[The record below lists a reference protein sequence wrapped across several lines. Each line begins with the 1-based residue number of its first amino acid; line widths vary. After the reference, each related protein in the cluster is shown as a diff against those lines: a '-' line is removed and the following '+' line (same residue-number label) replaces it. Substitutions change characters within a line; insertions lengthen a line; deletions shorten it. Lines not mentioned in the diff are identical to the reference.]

1 MLKVGITGGIG
12 SGKTTVCK
20 IFEVLGVPVY
30 YADERAREIVN
41 TDKKIIKEV
50 KALFGDNIYLEDGK
64 LDRKRVAEIVFNF
77 PELLEQ
83 YNAIIHPVVIED
95 AKKWMRKN
103 QQHDYVIKEA
113 ALLFEANTHKD
124 LDYIICV
131 TATLPVRIQRIKQR
145 DKITEEQILARIKN
159 QMPEEE
165 KIRRSDFVIYNNGDA
180 PLIPQVMKINE
191 KLIQLTGKEY
201 QV

>member
-20 IFEVLGVPVY
+20 IFEVLGVPIY
-30 YADERAREIVN
+30 YADDRAKEIVN
-41 TDKKIIKEV
+41 TDRNVISEV
-50 KALFGDNIYLEDGK
+50 KGLFGDDIYLSDGK
-64 LDRKRVAEIVFNF
+64 LNRKRVADIVFNF

-113 ALLFEANTHKD
+113 ALLFEANTYKD

-131 TATLPVRIQRIKQR
+131 TASIPVRMQRIKLR
-145 DKITEEQILARIKN
+145 DKISEEQILARIKN

-165 KIRRSDFVIYNNGDA
+165 KIRRCDFVIYNNGDA

>member
-20 IFEVLGVPVY
+20 IFEVLGVPIY
-30 YADERAREIVN
+30 YADDRAKEIVN
-41 TDKKIIKEV
+41 TDRNVISEV
-50 KALFGDNIYLEDGK
+50 KGLFGDDIYLTDGK
-64 LDRKRVAEIVFNF
+64 LNRKRVADIVFNF

-113 ALLFEANTHKD
+113 ALLFEANTYKD

-131 TATLPVRIQRIKQR
+131 TASIPVRMQRIKLR
-145 DKITEEQILARIKN
+145 DKISEEQILARIKN

-165 KIRRSDFVIYNNGDA
+165 KIRRCDFVIYNNGDA

>member
-20 IFEVLGVPVY
+20 IFEVLGVPIY
-30 YADERAREIVN
+30 YADDRAKEIVN
-41 TDKKIIKEV
+41 TDRNVIREV
-50 KALFGDNIYLEDGK
+50 KGLFGDDIYLSDGK
-64 LDRKRVAEIVFNF
+64 LNRKRVADIVFNF

-113 ALLFEANTHKD
+113 ALLFEANTYKD

-131 TATLPVRIQRIKQR
+131 TASIPVRMQRIKLR
-145 DKITEEQILARIKN
+145 DNISEEQILARIKN

-165 KIRRSDFVIYNNGDA
+165 KIRRCDFVIYNNGDA

>member
-20 IFEVLGVPVY
+20 IFEVLGVPIY
-30 YADERAREIVN
+30 YADDRAKEIVN
-41 TDKKIIKEV
+41 SDRNVISEV
-50 KALFGDNIYLEDGK
+50 KNLFGDDIYLTDGK
-64 LDRKRVAEIVFNF
+64 LNRKRVADIVFNF
-77 PELLEQ
+77 PELLEK
-83 YNAIIHPVVIED
+83 YNSIIHPVVIED

-113 ALLFEANTHKD
+113 ALLFEANTYKD

-131 TATLPVRIQRIKQR
+131 TASIPVRIQRIKLR
-145 DKITEEQILARIKN
+145 DNISEEQILARIKN

-165 KIRRSDFVIYNNGDA
+165 KIRRCDFVIYNNGDA

>member
-30 YADERAREIVN
+30 YADDRAKEIIN
-41 TDKKIIKEV
+41 NDSEIKQQIRNLLGESV
-50 KALFGDNIYLEDGK
+50 YFHDGT
-64 LDRKRVAEIVFNF
+64 LDRKRVASIVFNF

-83 YNAIIHPVVIED
+83 YNAIVHPAVIED
-95 AKKWMRKN
+95 AKKWLRKN
-103 QQHDYVIKEA
+103 QHHDYVIKEA
-113 ALLFEANTHKD
+113 ALLYEAETYKD

-131 TATLPVRIQRIKQR
+131 SAPEHVRIERIMQR
-145 DKITEEQILARIKN
+145 DQLTEDEIRMRMNN
-159 QMPEEE
+159 QLPEEE
-165 KIRRSDFVIYNNGDA
+165 KINRSDFVIYNNGDT
-180 PLIPQVMKINE
+180 PLIPQVMEIHE
-191 KLIQLTGKEY
+191 KLIQLTGKEF

>member
-41 TDKKIIKEV
+41 TDKNVINGV
-50 KALFGDNIYLEDGK
+50 KKLFGEDIYLPDGT
-64 LDRKRVAEIVFNF
+64 LNRKRVADIVFNF

-95 AKKWMRKN
+95 ARKWMRKN

-113 ALLFEANTHKD
+113 ALLFEANTYKD

-131 TATLPVRIQRIKQR
+131 TASVPVRIQRIKQR
-145 DKITEEQILARIKN
+145 DNSTEEQILARIRN

>member
-41 TDKKIIKEV
+41 TDKNVINGV
-50 KALFGDNIYLEDGK
+50 KKLFGEDIYLPDGT
-64 LDRKRVAEIVFNF
+64 LNRKRVADIVFNF

-95 AKKWMRKN
+95 ARKWMRKN

-113 ALLFEANTHKD
+113 ALLFEANTYKD

-131 TATLPVRIQRIKQR
+131 TASVPVRIQRIKQR
-145 DKITEEQILARIKN
+145 DKSTEEQILARIRN